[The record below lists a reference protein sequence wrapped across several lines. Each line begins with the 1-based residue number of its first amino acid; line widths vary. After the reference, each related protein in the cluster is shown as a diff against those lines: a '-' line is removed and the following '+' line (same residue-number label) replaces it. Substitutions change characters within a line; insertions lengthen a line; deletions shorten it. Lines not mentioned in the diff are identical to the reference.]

1 MVNVLKINGKT
12 LHMNLKEIA
21 KNYSKSKI
29 TAMTDAV
36 IRNKQHTRNFTTYHS
51 ESLNLMFAEWYLLF
65 PSNKQDMNC
74 SSCRK
79 AVVKF
84 WETIVDEWIIMAQEI
99 KPTKKTNASKNKKTK
114 AK

>member
-1 MVNVLKINGKT
+1 
-12 LHMNLKEIA
+12 MNLKEIA
-21 KNYSKSKI
+21 KNYSKTKI

-51 ESLNLMFAEWYLLF
+51 DSLNLMFAEWHLLF

-79 AVVKF
+79 AIVKF
-84 WETIVDEWIIMAQEI
+84 WETIVDEWIVMAQEI
-99 KPTKKTNASKNKKTK
+99 ENTKKPNASKKKKTK